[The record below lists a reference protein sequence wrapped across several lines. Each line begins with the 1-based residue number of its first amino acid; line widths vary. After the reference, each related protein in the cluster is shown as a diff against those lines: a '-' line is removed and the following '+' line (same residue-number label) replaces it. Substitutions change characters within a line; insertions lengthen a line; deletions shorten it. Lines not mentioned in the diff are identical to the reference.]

1 MTHRLILIVGIS
13 ALTHA
18 GMAGAEEGPLAGAGR
33 SGMCFSLPS
42 GCDTMPAPQR
52 SSWSSSVDRRDS
64 GYGSVFAQADPDAG
78 RTSSATAVEPPDS
91 EPDTFWGA
99 VWDYLYN
106 GASITAGIGT
116 RQSELSVTRKSDGAA
131 GKIAQRNDA
140 AYFLSY
146 STRDSFIGTSR
157 VGYTVMLNYSTFYMD
172 KQEVDKQLVDLG
184 TRVKGRVAY
193 LVPTLFYQWGE
204 HHLDGRFMRLGFGLG
219 AGVAKYSGSIILNY
233 PSNTTP
239 TNVGNGGYDLKF
251 AVSLFLE
258 ARYRYW
264 GVKVSLAGPSYEDKT
279 YKYSV
284 SDVAVNL
291 GYSYYF

>member
-18 GMAGAEEGPLAGAGR
+18 GIAGADDGLIGSGRNGACFPL
-33 SGMCFSLPS
+33 PID
-42 GCDTMPAPQR
+42 CDTMSIPQR
-52 SSWSSSVDRRDS
+52 SAWPSSVDRRDS
-64 GYGSVFAQADPDAG
+64 GYGSVFAQADSGAASQPVPSPDA
-78 RTSSATAVEPPDS
+78 ATTS

-116 RQSELSVTRKSDGAA
+116 RQSELSVTRKSDGAS

-172 KQEVDKQLVDLG
+172 KQEVDKKLVDLG
-184 TRVKGRVAY
+184 TRVRGRMAY

-204 HHLDGRFMRLGFGLG
+204 HHLDGRFLRAGFGLG
-219 AGVAKYSGSIILNY
+219 AGAAKYIGSIILNY
-233 PSNTTP
+233 PYNTTP
-239 TNVGNGGYDLKF
+239 INVGNGGYDLKF

-264 GVKVSLAGPSYEDKT
+264 GIKVSLAGPSYEDKT